1 MVISNKKLSNRN
13 AFLAIGVFAMLFA
26 GIIYA
31 WSILKIPFKE
41 VYGFSDSSLAFNF
54 TLTMCTFCLGAFFGS
69 KLFRIIGASL
79 TVVLS
84 GVLTGIGF
92 IGTAF
97 ISGNIS
103 LLYIFYA
110 LFAGTGIGIAYNVV
124 ISTVNA
130 WFPDK
135 KGISSGALMMAF
147 GASTLIM
154 GKVIESFF
162 GNESIGWQKTYIIFG
177 IILACVLIFSGVLLK
192 RPAED
197 IVFPEIKTKNN
208 IRNEAFEEKDYT
220 TLQMIRR
227 FTFWRAFICLVCL
240 TAVGNSV
247 ISFARDLVLSVG
259 AEVSL
264 ASTLVGVLSICNGLG
279 RIFTGALFDSL
290 GRRITMLT
298 ANIITI
304 FAAAV
309 TLIAVYLNSLPLCI
323 IGLCITG
330 ISYGS
335 CPTVCSAFVAAFYG
349 KKHFPTNFSVIN
361 FNLIFASFIATAS
374 SKLLTSTGS
383 YAAPFVLLLSLAFLA
398 LGLNFS
404 IRKP

>member
-1 MVISNKKLSNRN
+1 MISDKKLSNRPL
-13 AFLAIGVFAMLFA
+13 FLATGIFAMLFA

-31 WSILKIPFKE
+31 WSILKIPFRE
-41 VYGFSDSSLAFNF
+41 ISGFSDSALAFNF

-69 KLFRIIGASL
+69 KLFRIIGTAKTL
-79 TVVLS
+79 ILS
-84 GVLTGIGF
+84 AILTGIGF
-92 IGTAF
+92 CGTAF
-97 ISGNIS
+97 ISDSIM
-103 LLYIFYA
+103 LLYVFYA
-110 LFAGTGIGIAYNVV
+110 LFAGLGIGISYNVV

-135 KGISSGALMMAF
+135 KGLCSGALMMAF
-147 GASTLIM
+147 GISTLIM
-154 GKVIESFF
+154 GKVAEKLFDSPD
-162 GNESIGWQKTYIIFG
+162 IGWQKTYIIFG
-177 IILACVLIFSGVLLK
+177 ILIALVLITSGLILRQPSSDV
-192 RPAED
+192 
-197 IVFPEIKTKNN
+197 VFPKAKMSKKISKES
-208 IRNEAFEEKDYT
+208 FEEKDYT
-220 TLQMIRR
+220 TSEMVKR

-259 AEVSL
+259 AEASL

-279 RIFTGALFDSL
+279 RVFTGALFDSL

-309 TLIAVYLNSLPLCI
+309 TLFAVYAGSLPVCI
-323 IGLCITG
+323 LGLCLTG

-335 CPTVCSAFVAAFYG
+335 CPTVCSSFVMAFYG

-361 FNLIFASFIATAS
+361 FNLILASFIATAS
-374 SKLLTSTGS
+374 SNLLSSTGG
-383 YAAPFVLLLSLAFLA
+383 YTAPFILLLSLSLA
-398 LGLNFS
+398 ALILNFS